1 MSVPAL
7 EFITFLLAPIGYA
20 GLTSTMVMSTRGR
33 WPVLL
38 SWLTAAIVVTHVLMV
53 WHVRYEWQFSEAT
66 RNGFAGFAIF
76 HAALAA
82 IVTSL
87 VVDFRMARR
96 LVIGAFVAVT
106 VGAIAATFKYE
117 VVATYRIPVMAMAVA
132 GIALAVKPFASS
144 HR

>member
-1 MSVPAL
+1 MTASAL

-38 SWLTAAIVVTHVLMV
+38 ARLTAAIVVMHVLLV
-53 WHVRYEWQFSEAT
+53 WHVRYEWHFSEAT

-82 IVTSL
+82 MVTSL
-87 VVDFRMARR
+87 VADFRMARR
-96 LVIGAFVAVT
+96 LVMGAFVAVT
-106 VGAIAATFKYE
+106 VGALAATFMYE
-117 VVATYRIPVMAMAVA
+117 EVASYRIPVMAIAVT
-132 GIALAVKPFASS
+132 GIVLAVKPFASR